1 MEQLENKAME
11 EARLLAIREYQR
23 EWRASN
29 KDKVKKY
36 NHDYWI
42 KRALKQQEAAQN

>member
-1 MEQLENKAME
+1 MENKTVE
-11 EARLLAIREYQR
+11 ELRRQSMNEYYR
-23 EWRASN
+23 KWRTNN

-42 KRALKQQEAAQN
+42 KRALKQQQATEN